1 MEAAVTR
8 LPLIL
13 SVLALLGQP
22 AVAQDLAA
30 LERAESALRDAW
42 TQLPLTLRDVAFVT
56 AVEGY
61 GVYTPR
67 PDAVF
72 RSADVLGVYAE
83 PLGYDWQASGDEWRF
98 GLEVDLVLLSSVG
111 DVILEVPAF
120 ATSEISSRVRN
131 TEFHML
137 VTVNL
142 TNAPVGEYLLGLRF
156 VDIIS
161 RQAVETRLPFE
172 VRE

>member
-1 MEAAVTR
+1 MTR

-13 SVLALLGQP
+13 SVLALLAPP
-22 AVAQDLAA
+22 AVAQDLTA
-30 LERAESALRDAW
+30 LERAESALREAW

-72 RSADVLGVYAE
+72 RSADVLGIYAE
-83 PLGYDWQASGDEWRF
+83 PLGYDWQAVGDEWRF
-98 GLEVDLVLLSSVG
+98 GFEVDLALLTPAG
-111 DVILEVPAF
+111 DVVLQVPAF
-120 ATSEISSRVRN
+120 ATSEILSRVRN

-142 TNAPVGEYLLGLRF
+142 TNAPAGDYLLGLRF

-161 RQAVETRLPFE
+161 RQAVETRLPFQ